1 MEPEGAGCLEP
12 QTHTGTHS
20 SPPQVFQTTMAAL
33 KLRREQLEQKE
44 QEIKGS
50 FVRFDKFLQ
59 VGGAC
64 SEEAGHRVTK
74 FTILHGPDRSHKL
87 LRVGLRIQR
96 RVMGNTHALPEAFE
110 CF

>member
-12 QTHTGTHS
+12 PNAHRRPLLTL
-20 SPPQVFQTTMAAL
+20 QVFVTTMAAL

-44 QEIKGS
+44 REIKGS

-74 FTILHGPDRSHKL
+74 SQSHTGQTGHINCKS
-87 LRVGLRIQR
+87 GLTNIKQSD
-96 RVMGNTHALPEAFE
+96 GKYAGTA
-110 CF
+110 